1 MTLLAMVLWLILG
14 LIGTVVG
21 LALPLV
27 MLALIA
33 PLRVRANGCVKAF
46 VPRSG
51 ALAVDALWGSIAVTK
66 AVGTGWAFRLFGW
79 QIGWRRKPRTRETKP
94 TEEEARGEEP
104 AEPAAR
110 VVKAEPE
117 PARPRAGKRKRK
129 KRKQKDRRVWRELRR
144 RGLVK
149 AWVRPAARALGE
161 LLRIPRCDH
170 LRGTVCVGLGDPAD
184 TGMLY
189 GALCAAAGALGPSA
203 KVSVAVKPDF
213 MDVRAEA
220 EGEVAASM
228 VPGKIAGVVLR
239 LLWRGPTWRTYRAYR
254 VAKRRTKAA
263 GDTETRMKEPEER
276 SNNDG

>member
-1 MTLLAMVLWLILG
+1 MTLLVTVLWVILG
-14 LIGTVVG
+14 LIGAIVG
-21 LALPLV
+21 LALLLV
-27 MLALIA
+27 VVALIA
-33 PLRVRANGCVKAF
+33 PLRVRANGCVEEF

-51 ALAVDALWGSIAVTK
+51 ALAFDALWGSIAVTK
-66 AVGTGWAFRLFGW
+66 AVGTAWAFRFLGW
-79 QIGWRRKPRTRETKP
+79 QIGRRKKPGTRETKP
-94 TEEEARGEEP
+94 TEEEARDEDA
-104 AEPAAR
+104 AEPTAR
-110 VVKAEPE
+110 VVKAEPG
-117 PARPRAGKRKRK
+117 PARTEKRKRE
-129 KRKQKDRRVWRELRR
+129 KRKQKDRRLWRELRR

-161 LLRIPRCDH
+161 LLRVPRCDH

-189 GALCAAAGALGPSA
+189 GALCAVAGALHSSA
-203 KVSVAVKPDF
+203 NVSLAVKPDF
-213 MDVRAEA
+213 MDARAEA

-228 VPGKIAGVVLR
+228 VPGRIVGVALR

-276 SNNDG
+276 SDTDG